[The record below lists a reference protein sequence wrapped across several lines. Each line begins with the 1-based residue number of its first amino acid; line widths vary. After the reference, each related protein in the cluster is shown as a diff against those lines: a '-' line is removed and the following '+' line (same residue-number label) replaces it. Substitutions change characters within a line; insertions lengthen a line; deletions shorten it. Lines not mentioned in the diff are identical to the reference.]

1 MEVKSRGHLPRP
13 LPPARPRRG
22 PRSRLRSGPVL
33 VIAAVVALLAGAA
46 GCGSP
51 SYQYVTNKK
60 DGAFLKVPAGWT
72 HQEMPGPALFG
83 IDARNVSPE
92 MLRTLMSR
100 EWVVG
105 LDASEKFDE
114 TSLFVPDAALPK
126 GFVQVRHLLPEEAR
140 SVSTN
145 DLRNFVVTV
154 DDAVAA
160 QEEAVRR
167 DPYGARLAPSFLLLR
182 DESVSRDAGVHGVH
196 LIYQV
201 ATAAG
206 LVTIDQT
213 SLLDQNQTV
222 LYQLVLACSALCYA
236 QHGVQISEVTGSFTI
251 KPTDRGQKA

>member
-1 MEVKSRGHLPRP
+1 M
-13 LPPARPRRG
+13 
-22 PRSRLRSGPVL
+22 
-33 VIAAVVALLAGAA
+33 VALLAAVV

-83 IDARNVSPE
+83 IDARTVSPE
-92 MLRTLMSR
+92 MLRGLMSR

-105 LDASEKFDE
+105 LDAAEKFDE
-114 TSLFVPDAALPK
+114 TSLFVPDAPLPK

-140 SVSTN
+140 AVSTN
-145 DLRNFVVTV
+145 DLRNFVVSV

-167 DPYGARLAPSFLLLR
+167 DPYGARMAPNFLLLA
-182 DESVSRDAGVHGVH
+182 DEAVAQDEGVHGVH
-196 LIYQV
+196 LVYQV

-236 QHGVQISEVTGSFTI
+236 QHGGQIGEVTGSFTI
-251 KPTDRGQKA
+251 KPTDRGQQA